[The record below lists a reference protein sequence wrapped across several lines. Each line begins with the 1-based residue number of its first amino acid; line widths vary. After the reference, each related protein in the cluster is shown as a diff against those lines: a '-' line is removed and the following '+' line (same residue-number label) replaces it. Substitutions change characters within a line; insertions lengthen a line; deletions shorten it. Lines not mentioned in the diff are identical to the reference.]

1 MPVNF
6 SRSFIRSCCL
16 ATFSLLL
23 GAIIIR
29 AQVKSQPESK
39 PVKLAVEPDAPV
51 YAIGVKAAI
60 TIVIH
65 DANNK
70 PVKADKDYII
80 EIELRSLPSDR
91 LKKKML
97 DTIRVGETAAKFT
110 LPLDEVGILKIQAV
124 HFDKIPKLFRDDTVI
139 RVRPV
144 IRSLQRPRPGAF
156 IPGFDL
162 RFGAGMMASP
172 SPPQFVSPQGP
183 LLIFKSSPQRTL
195 LADGKDTATI
205 HLFYGSEEGI
215 APSAIRVR
223 LFSSGGNLAPQ
234 TPVIPQGEDYSEA
247 KLTSS
252 QVGTITVEFLG
263 ATPTLP
269 APAERQLQIKFG
281 PPITQL
287 DLNAS
292 PPAITLVD
300 KSDLIVRL
308 LNETGTTPIATDTA
322 RIISFAIEKGSGEIE
337 QKELE
342 IPAGRF
348 EGRTSFLP
356 TWIGD
361 ITISAATP
369 DLQPATVPLK
379 VTLPLMPLTLSA
391 LGGLAGGFIAFW
403 TGKNS
408 KWWRI
413 AVGLITGF
421 VLYWAFIFG
430 VLNMVPRAI
439 VLNPLSAFA
448 LSTLGGW
455 LGTEV
460 FTQLLKRL
468 GLSTGGQSA

>member
-1 MPVNF
+1 
-6 SRSFIRSCCL
+6 
-16 ATFSLLL
+16 
-23 GAIIIR
+23 
-29 AQVKSQPESK
+29 
-39 PVKLAVEPDAPV
+39 
-51 YAIGVKAAI
+51 
-60 TIVIH
+60 
-65 DANNK
+65 
-70 PVKADKDYII
+70 
-80 EIELRSLPSDR
+80 
-91 LKKKML
+91 
-97 DTIRVGETAAKFT
+97 
-110 LPLDEVGILKIQAV
+110 
-124 HFDKIPKLFRDDTVI
+124 
-139 RVRPV
+139 
-144 IRSLQRPRPGAF
+144 
-156 IPGFDL
+156 
-162 RFGAGMMASP
+162 
-172 SPPQFVSPQGP
+172 
-183 LLIFKSSPQRTL
+183 L
-195 LADGKDTATI
+195 LADGKDAATI
-205 HLFYGSEEGI
+205 HLFYGSEEGF
-215 APSAIRVR
+215 APSDIRVR
-223 LFSSGGNLAPQ
+223 LFNSSGNLTPQ
-234 TPVIPQGEDYSEA
+234 APVITQGEDYSEA

-263 ATPTLP
+263 ATPPLP

-281 PPITQL
+281 PAITQL

-308 LNETGTTPIATDTA
+308 LNETGTPIATDTA
-322 RIISFAIEKGSGEIE
+322 RIISFAIEKGRGEIE
-337 QKELE
+337 QKEFK

-361 ITISAATP
+361 VSISAATP
-369 DLQPATVPLK
+369 DLQPATLPVPIK

-391 LGGLAGGFIAFW
+391 LGGLAGGIIAYW

-413 AVGLITGF
+413 AIGLITGF

-468 GLSTGGQSA
+468 GLGTGGQST